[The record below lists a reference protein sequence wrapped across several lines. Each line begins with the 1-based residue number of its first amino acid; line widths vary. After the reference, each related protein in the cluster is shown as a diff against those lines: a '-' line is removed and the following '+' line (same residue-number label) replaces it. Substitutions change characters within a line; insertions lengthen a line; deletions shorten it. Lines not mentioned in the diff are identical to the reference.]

1 MLDTQVTIVGKLV
14 ADQRLY
20 YTSDG
25 QPMASFRL
33 ASTPRRFHRG
43 SGEWRDG
50 ETLWVNVTCWR
61 GLAENVATS
70 LKKGQAAIVM
80 GRLSA
85 RLYETKDGDKR
96 QSVDVEAAAVG
107 PELSRVV
114 TVVRRAERGAPPAL
128 AVVEVPAGEPADPAG
143 PTAPAEAPDLAAEE
157 AERAWASVAAP
168 EPGDADPDFP
178 DAGDPDEP
186 DERRETA
193 DALSAADAG
202 DPSDSSDETP
212 ELVGTGGRRKARF
225 GLG

>member
-1 MLDTQVTIVGKLV
+1 MYDTQVTLVGNLV
-14 ADQRLY
+14 ADPRLY
-20 YTSDG
+20 YTGDG

-50 ETLWVNVTCWR
+50 DTLWVNVTCWR

-96 QSVDVEAAAVG
+96 QSVDVEAIAVG

-114 TVVRRAERGAPPAL
+114 TVVRRAERGASPAL
-128 AVVEVPAGEPADPAG
+128 AVVETRAGDTDAADATDDTAEAAAFAGEPEPAWG
-143 PTAPAEAPDLAAEE
+143 
-157 AERAWASVAAP
+157 SVAAP
-168 EPGDADPDFP
+168 EPGDIDPDFP
-178 DAGDPDEP
+178 DDGEPGEAAAPTDEGEAVDPAE
-186 DERRETA
+186 A
-193 DALSAADAG
+193 
-202 DPSDSSDETP
+202 P
-212 ELVGTGGRRKARF
+212 ELVGAGGRRKARF
-225 GLG
+225 ALG

>member
-1 MLDTQVTIVGKLV
+1 MYDTQVTLVGNLV
-14 ADQRLY
+14 ADPRLY
-20 YTSDG
+20 YTGDG

-50 ETLWVNVTCWR
+50 DTLWVNVTCWR

-96 QSVDVEAAAVG
+96 QSVDVEAIAVG

-128 AVVEVPAGEPADPAG
+128 AVVETPAGDTDAADATDETAEAAAFAAGEPEPAWG
-143 PTAPAEAPDLAAEE
+143 
-157 AERAWASVAAP
+157 SVAAP
-168 EPGDADPDFP
+168 EPGDIDPDLP
-178 DAGDPDEP
+178 DDGEPGEAAAPTDEGEAVDPAE
-186 DERRETA
+186 A
-193 DALSAADAG
+193 
-202 DPSDSSDETP
+202 P
-212 ELVGTGGRRKARF
+212 ELVGAGGRRKARF
-225 GLG
+225 ALG

>member
-1 MLDTQVTIVGKLV
+1 MYDTQVTLVGNLV
-14 ADQRLY
+14 ADPRLY
-20 YTSDG
+20 YTGDG

-50 ETLWVNVTCWR
+50 DTLWVNVTCWR

-96 QSVDVEAAAVG
+96 QSVDVEAIAVG

-128 AVVEVPAGEPADPAG
+128 AVVETLAGDTDAADATDDTAEAAAFAAGEPDPAWG
-143 PTAPAEAPDLAAEE
+143 
-157 AERAWASVAAP
+157 SVAAP
-168 EPGDADPDFP
+168 EPGDIDPDFP
-178 DAGDPDEP
+178 DDGEPGEAAAPTDEGEAVDPAE
-186 DERRETA
+186 A
-193 DALSAADAG
+193 
-202 DPSDSSDETP
+202 P
-212 ELVGTGGRRKARF
+212 ELVGAGGRRKARF
-225 GLG
+225 ALG

>member
-1 MLDTQVTIVGKLV
+1 MYDTQVTLVGNLV
-14 ADQRLY
+14 ADPRLY
-20 YTSDG
+20 YTGDG

-50 ETLWVNVTCWR
+50 DTLWVNVTCWR

-96 QSVDVEAAAVG
+96 QSVDVEAIAVG

-128 AVVEVPAGEPADPAG
+128 AVVETPPGDIGDTEVRDDANEAGGTAAFAAGEPEPAWG
-143 PTAPAEAPDLAAEE
+143 
-157 AERAWASVAAP
+157 SVAAP
-168 EPGDADPDFP
+168 EPGDIDPDFP
-178 DAGDPDEP
+178 DDGEPGEAAAPTDEGEAVDPAE
-186 DERRETA
+186 A
-193 DALSAADAG
+193 
-202 DPSDSSDETP
+202 P
-212 ELVGTGGRRKARF
+212 ELVGAGGRRKARF
-225 GLG
+225 ALG

>member
-1 MLDTQVTIVGKLV
+1 MFDTEVTLVGNLV
-14 ADQRLY
+14 ADPRLY
-20 YTSDG
+20 YTNDG
-25 QPMASFRL
+25 HPMASFRL

-50 ETLWVNVTCWR
+50 DTLYVNVTCWR

-85 RLYETKDGDKR
+85 RLYETKEGDKR
-96 QSVDVEAAAVG
+96 QSVDVEAMAVG

-128 AVVEVPAGEPADPAG
+128 AGVETPATDTADLASAETEPAWG
-143 PTAPAEAPDLAAEE
+143 
-157 AERAWASVAAP
+157 SVAAT
-168 EPGDADPDFP
+168 EAGEADPQFP
-178 DAGDPDEP
+178 HDGEV
-186 DERRETA
+186 REATA
-193 DALSAADAG
+193 DDQAVDPADEA
-202 DPSDSSDETP
+202 P
-212 ELVGTGGRRKARF
+212 ELVGAGGRRKARF